1 MASLQVKN
9 LDGNSGTLEESALRP
24 FLDAIEGTAITPG
37 DSGYDEARAVW
48 NATVDK
54 RPALIVRCAG
64 TGDIRKC
71 VGFAGR
77 HSLLTA
83 VRGAGHNI
91 AGNAVCDGGLVID
104 LSLMKTVTVD
114 AGAKTVRVEPGATLG
129 DLDAAAQVHGLAVP
143 VGINSTTGIAGL
155 TLGGGFGW
163 LSRKHG
169 LTIDNLLSAEVVT
182 AAGETVTASEKSHPD
197 LFWGL
202 RGGGGNFGV
211 VSAFTFRLH
220 PVGPEVL
227 SGLIVHPGNAAP
239 SLMREYRKLAAQAP
253 EELTVWVVLR
263 KAPPLPFLPEDVH
276 GTDVMVLAALYAG
289 NMAEG
294 EKAMKPFRE
303 LGTPIADVISPHPYA
318 GFQTAFDPLLTPGAR
333 NYWKSHNFAELTDDA
348 IDLFMKYARS
358 LPSDQSEVFVA
369 QMGGATA
376 RVAPD
381 ATAYMGREANFILNV
396 HTRWEDSA
404 DDARC
409 IAWAREF
416 FQATAPHATGG
427 VYVNFMPDDEQD
439 RVKAAYGPNYE
450 RLAALKKTYDPGNL
464 FRMNQNIRP

>member
-1 MASLQVKN
+1 
-9 LDGNSGTLEESALRP
+9 
-24 FLDAIEGTAITPG
+24 
-37 DSGYDEARAVW
+37 
-48 NATVDK
+48 
-54 RPALIVRCAG
+54 
-64 TGDIRKC
+64 
-71 VGFAGR
+71 
-77 HSLLTA
+77 
-83 VRGAGHNI
+83 
-91 AGNAVCDGGLVID
+91 
-104 LSLMKTVTVD
+104 
-114 AGAKTVRVEPGATLG
+114 
-129 DLDAAAQVHGLAVP
+129 
-143 VGINSTTGIAGL
+143 
-155 TLGGGFGW
+155 
-163 LSRKHG
+163 
-169 LTIDNLLSAEVVT
+169 
-182 AAGETVTASEKSHPD
+182 
-197 LFWGL
+197 
-202 RGGGGNFGV
+202 
-211 VSAFTFRLH
+211 
-220 PVGPEVL
+220 
-227 SGLIVHPGNAAP
+227 
-239 SLMREYRKLAAQAP
+239 MREYRKLAAQAP